1 MFFALCLRAVSV
13 QAIGLTRGGDDS
25 LSLLA
30 PEQKDMQC
38 EQGCRFRPF
47 CLPGPC
53 SDDEDC
59 ATEPVVCTDETWE
72 SCKMMKVPCP
82 KELRAELCAKGKD
95 WGRPEVCQQRMG
107 FEVYDREAQAAER
120 AAAEEANRDPAEQE
134 ANKPP
139 PPKTCM
145 SMATPKE
152 DDWCTMTCNVDEAS
166 CKAAKLCK
174 CGSKKDIEGWRKEK
188 THKEK
193 NAGLQPWEVK
203 DACDLEARGCNQHI
217 DDDCAL
223 ATNSSCI
230 EYFKFCM
237 ESPRIDAN
245 NQPVR
250 LSTQQCLN
258 KIADWVDEC
267 STCNSAASK
276 DAFTLY
282 VGPNYENPNA
292 DADEAAALAEADAKA
307 IRDAFDA
314 DAKKMADAAKIKSD
328 AAAAEAKE
336 RADELAD
343 AALAAITDPPP
354 FPPSEPPSP
363 PSPPLP
369 PSSPK
374 MKAKDLLAASK
385 HAAGER
391 YTKAK
396 ETREMAEEIATAARE
411 QAMSAPAGDPSQ
423 TAAIEQT
430 EQAEEALTAATVAE
444 EEAKAVWERAK
455 DAADQYRL
463 GMDAETAAAA
473 AVADAETA
481 RAATEAEARASEAA
495 AVAGTV
501 VGATPEAAPG
511 TDVGGAKEAEAAPL
525 TAEEK
530 ADKIAAEKD
539 QAAADAEAAAVI
551 EEQKRKEDEV
561 GEEQRRI
568 AKEHEAIAAEN
579 DRLAAEAEAAVAAA
593 DAAGSTSPN
602 GDADQLVAVAQEHER
617 FAVEHE
623 KAADASEAATEAAD
637 AADAA
642 ADAADAAAAA
652 ADAAADA
659 AAVVVAGD
667 AVGSTSPERDAD
679 HLDIVAEEHDRIAA
693 ENEKAAEVAEAAEAA
708 ATAAGFP
715 PVLIHHDVQ
724 PAVSYHTV

>member
-1 MFFALCLRAVSV
+1 MFIALCLRAISV

-25 LSLLA
+25 LHLLA

-82 KELRAELCAKGKD
+82 NELRAELCAKGED

-107 FEVYDREAQAAER
+107 VEVYDREAQAAER
-120 AAAEEANRDPAEQE
+120 AAAEEANRDPAEQA

-139 PPKTCM
+139 PPKKCM

-188 THKEK
+188 QHTEK

-230 EYFKFCM
+230 EHFKFCM

-250 LSTQQCLN
+250 LSTQQCLK

-267 STCNSAASK
+267 STCNTPASK

-336 RADELAD
+336 RADEVAD

-354 FPPSEPPSP
+354 SPPAEPPSP
-363 PSPPLP
+363 PGPPLP

-396 ETREMAEEIATAARE
+396 ETREMAEEIAAVARE

-423 TAAIEQT
+423 AAAIEQT

-455 DAADQYRL
+455 DAEDQYRL

-495 AVAGTV
+495 AVAGAI

-511 TDVGGAKEAEAAPL
+511 MDVAGAKEAPL
-525 TAEEK
+525 TPEEK
-530 ADKIAAEKD
+530 ANKIAAEKD

-561 GEEQRRI
+561 GEEQRRV

-593 DAAGSTSPN
+593 DAAGSTSPT
-602 GDADQLVAVAQEHER
+602 GDADQLVAVAEEHER
-617 FAVEHE
+617 LAVENE

-642 ADAADAAAAA
+642 AAAADTAAAA
-652 ADAAADA
+652 ADAAAA
-659 AAVVVAGD
+659 VVAGD
-667 AVGSTSPERDAD
+667 AVGITSSEGDAD
-679 HLDIVAEEHDRIAA
+679 HLDVVAEEHDRIAA
-693 ENEKAAEVAEAAEAA
+693 ENEKAAEVAEAAEAV

-715 PVLIHHDVQ
+715 PVIIHHNVQ
-724 PAVSYHTV
+724 PAVS

>member
-1 MFFALCLRAVSV
+1 MRPTSASAMFFALCLRAVSV

-30 PEQKDMQC
+30 PGQKDMQC

-53 SDDEDC
+53 SGDEDC

-72 SCKMMKVPCP
+72 SCKMMKAPCP
-82 KELRAELCAKGKD
+82 NELRAELCAKGKD

-107 FEVYDREAQAAER
+107 SEVYDREAQAAER
-120 AAAEEANRDPAEQE
+120 AAAEEANRDPAEE
-134 ANKPP
+134 AANKPP
-139 PPKTCM
+139 PPKVCM

-188 THKEK
+188 HHKEK

-203 DACDLEARGCNQHI
+203 DACDLEARGCNQHV

-230 EYFKFCM
+230 EHFKYCM

-267 STCNSAASK
+267 STCNTPASK

-307 IRDAFDA
+307 TRDAFDA

-328 AAAAEAKE
+328 AAAAVAKQL
-336 RADELAD
+336 ADEIAD

-430 EQAEEALTAATVAE
+430 EQAEEALAAATVAE

-455 DAADQYRL
+455 DAEDQYRL

-481 RAATEAEARASEAA
+481 RAATEAEARATEAA
-495 AVAGTV
+495 AVAGAV
-501 VGATPEAAPG
+501 VGAAPG
-511 TDVGGAKEAEAAPL
+511 VDVAGAKDAKAAPL
-525 TAEEK
+525 TPEEK
-530 ADKIAAEKD
+530 ADNIAAEKD

-551 EEQKRKEDEV
+551 EEQKRKEEEV

-579 DRLAAEAEAAVAAA
+579 DKLAAEAEAAVAAA

-602 GDADQLVAVAQEHER
+602 GDADKLVVVAEEHER
-617 FAVEHE
+617 FAVENE
-623 KAADASEAATEAAD
+623 KAADASEAAAD
-637 AADAA
+637 A

-652 ADAAADA
+652 ADAAAAAADAA
-659 AAVVVAGD
+659 AAVVAGN
-667 AVGSTSPERDAD
+667 AVGSTSPEGDAD
-679 HLDIVAEEHDRIAA
+679 HLDVVAEEHDRIAA
-693 ENEKAAEVAEAAEAA
+693 ANEKAAELAEAAEAA

-715 PVLIHHDVQ
+715 PVVIHHDVQ
-724 PAVSYHTV
+724 PAVS

>member
-1 MFFALCLRAVSV
+1 MFIALCLRAISV

-25 LSLLA
+25 LHLLA

-82 KELRAELCAKGKD
+82 NELRAELCAKGED

-107 FEVYDREAQAAER
+107 VEVYDREAQAAER
-120 AAAEEANRDPAEQE
+120 AAAEEANRDPAEQA

-139 PPKTCM
+139 PPKKCM

-188 THKEK
+188 QHTEK

-230 EYFKFCM
+230 EHFKFCM

-250 LSTQQCLN
+250 LSTQQCLK

-267 STCNSAASK
+267 STCNTPASK

-336 RADELAD
+336 RADEVAD

-354 FPPSEPPSP
+354 SPPAEPPSP
-363 PSPPLP
+363 PGPPLP

-396 ETREMAEEIATAARE
+396 ETREMAEEIASVARE

-423 TAAIEQT
+423 AAAIEQT

-455 DAADQYRL
+455 DAEDQYRL

-495 AVAGTV
+495 AVAGAI

-511 TDVGGAKEAEAAPL
+511 MDVAGAKEAPL
-525 TAEEK
+525 TPEEK
-530 ADKIAAEKD
+530 ANKIAAEKD

-561 GEEQRRI
+561 GEEQRRV

-579 DRLAAEAEAAVAAA
+579 DRLAAEAEAAVAAVAAA
-593 DAAGSTSPN
+593 DAAGSTSPT
-602 GDADQLVAVAQEHER
+602 GDADQLVAVAEEHER
-617 FAVEHE
+617 LAVENE

-642 ADAADAAAAA
+642 AAAADTAAAA
-652 ADAAADA
+652 ADAAAA
-659 AAVVVAGD
+659 VVAGD
-667 AVGSTSPERDAD
+667 AVGIRSSEGDAD
-679 HLDIVAEEHDRIAA
+679 HLDVVAEEHDRIAA
-693 ENEKAAEVAEAAEAA
+693 ENEKAAEVAEAAEAV

-715 PVLIHHDVQ
+715 PVIIHHNVQ
-724 PAVSYHTV
+724 PAVS

>member
-1 MFFALCLRAVSV
+1 MFIALCLRAISV

-25 LSLLA
+25 LHLLA

-82 KELRAELCAKGKD
+82 NELRAELCAKGED

-107 FEVYDREAQAAER
+107 VEVYDREAQAAER
-120 AAAEEANRDPAEQE
+120 AAAEEANRDPAEQA

-139 PPKTCM
+139 PPKKCM

-188 THKEK
+188 QHTEK

-230 EYFKFCM
+230 EHFKFCM

-250 LSTQQCLN
+250 LSTQQCLK

-267 STCNSAASK
+267 STCNTPASK

-336 RADELAD
+336 RADEVAD

-354 FPPSEPPSP
+354 SPPAEPPSP
-363 PSPPLP
+363 PGPPLP

-396 ETREMAEEIATAARE
+396 ETREMAEEIASVARE

-423 TAAIEQT
+423 AAAIEQT

-455 DAADQYRL
+455 DAEDQYRL

-495 AVAGTV
+495 AVAGAI

-511 TDVGGAKEAEAAPL
+511 MDVAGAKEAPL
-525 TAEEK
+525 TPEEK
-530 ADKIAAEKD
+530 ANKIAAEKD

-561 GEEQRRI
+561 GEEQRRV

-579 DRLAAEAEAAVAAA
+579 DRLAAEAEAAVAAVAAA
-593 DAAGSTSPN
+593 DAAGSTSPT
-602 GDADQLVAVAQEHER
+602 GDADQLVAVAEEHER
-617 FAVEHE
+617 LAVENE

-642 ADAADAAAAA
+642 AAAADTAAAA
-652 ADAAADA
+652 ADAAAA
-659 AAVVVAGD
+659 VVAGD
-667 AVGSTSPERDAD
+667 AVGITSSEGDAD
-679 HLDIVAEEHDRIAA
+679 HLDVVAEEHDRIAA
-693 ENEKAAEVAEAAEAA
+693 ENEKAAEVAEAAEAV

-715 PVLIHHDVQ
+715 PVIIHHNVQ
-724 PAVSYHTV
+724 PAVS

>member
-1 MFFALCLRAVSV
+1 MFIALCLRAISV

-25 LSLLA
+25 LHLLA

-82 KELRAELCAKGKD
+82 NELRAELCAKGED

-107 FEVYDREAQAAER
+107 VEVYDREAQAAER
-120 AAAEEANRDPAEQE
+120 AAAEEANRDPAEQA

-139 PPKTCM
+139 PPKKCM

-188 THKEK
+188 QHTEK

-230 EYFKFCM
+230 EHFKFCM

-250 LSTQQCLN
+250 LSTQQCLK

-267 STCNSAASK
+267 STCNTPASK

-336 RADELAD
+336 RADEVAD

-354 FPPSEPPSP
+354 SPPAEPPSP
-363 PSPPLP
+363 PGPPLP

-396 ETREMAEEIATAARE
+396 ETREMAEEIAAVARE

-423 TAAIEQT
+423 AAAIEQT

-455 DAADQYRL
+455 DAEDQYRL

-495 AVAGTV
+495 AVAGAI

-511 TDVGGAKEAEAAPL
+511 MDVAGAKEAPL
-525 TAEEK
+525 TPEEK

-561 GEEQRRI
+561 GEEQRRV

-593 DAAGSTSPN
+593 DAAGSTSPT
-602 GDADQLVAVAQEHER
+602 GDADQLVAVAEEHER
-617 FAVEHE
+617 LAVENE

-642 ADAADAAAAA
+642 AAAADTAAAA
-652 ADAAADA
+652 ADAAAA
-659 AAVVVAGD
+659 VVAGD
-667 AVGSTSPERDAD
+667 AVGITSSEGDAD
-679 HLDIVAEEHDRIAA
+679 HLDVVAEEHDRIAA
-693 ENEKAAEVAEAAEAA
+693 ENEKAAEVAEAAEAV

-715 PVLIHHDVQ
+715 PVIIHHNVQ
-724 PAVSYHTV
+724 PAVS

>member
-1 MFFALCLRAVSV
+1 MFIALCLRAISV

-25 LSLLA
+25 LHLLA

-82 KELRAELCAKGKD
+82 NELRAELCAKGED

-107 FEVYDREAQAAER
+107 VEVYDREAQAAER
-120 AAAEEANRDPAEQE
+120 AAAEEANRDPAEQA

-139 PPKTCM
+139 PPKKCM

-188 THKEK
+188 QHTEK

-230 EYFKFCM
+230 EHFKFCM

-250 LSTQQCLN
+250 LSTQQCLK

-267 STCNSAASK
+267 STCNTPASK

-336 RADELAD
+336 RADEVAD

-354 FPPSEPPSP
+354 SPPAEPPSP
-363 PSPPLP
+363 PGPPLP

-396 ETREMAEEIATAARE
+396 ETREMAEEIAAVARE

-423 TAAIEQT
+423 AAAIEQT

-455 DAADQYRL
+455 DAEDQYRL

-495 AVAGTV
+495 AVAGAI

-511 TDVGGAKEAEAAPL
+511 MDVAGAKEAPL
-525 TAEEK
+525 TPEEK
-530 ADKIAAEKD
+530 ANKIAAEKD

-561 GEEQRRI
+561 GEEQRRV

-579 DRLAAEAEAAVAAA
+579 DRLAAEAEAAVAAVAAA
-593 DAAGSTSPN
+593 DAAGSTSPT
-602 GDADQLVAVAQEHER
+602 GDADQLVAVAEEHER
-617 FAVEHE
+617 LAVENE

-642 ADAADAAAAA
+642 AAAADTAAAA
-652 ADAAADA
+652 ADAAAA
-659 AAVVVAGD
+659 VVAGD
-667 AVGSTSPERDAD
+667 AVGITSSEGDAD
-679 HLDIVAEEHDRIAA
+679 HLDVVAEEHDRIAA
-693 ENEKAAEVAEAAEAA
+693 ENEKAAEVAEAAEAV

-715 PVLIHHDVQ
+715 PVIIHHNVQ
-724 PAVSYHTV
+724 PAVS